1 MKIFADLHIHS
12 RFSRATSSD
21 LNITNLVKYAKM
33 KGLNLLGTGDFTH
46 PSWLKELKEELKE
59 NESGILKTNDGFSFV
74 LSSEIANVYEQ
85 NKEIKRIHNILL
97 APDFETVEQIN
108 EMLKKKGMDIKA
120 DGRPVCNIQA
130 NEFVEILKEI
140 NESIEIIP
148 AHIWTPWF
156 SLFGSKSGF
165 NHIED
170 CFQDQTKNIHA
181 LETGLSSDPA
191 MNWRLSS
198 LDRFALVSF
207 SDAHSF
213 WPWRLGREAT
223 IFDLKNFTYSELIK
237 ALRTKNG
244 LEGTIEV
251 DPAYGKYHYDGHR
264 ECNVLLP
271 PKEAIKYAN
280 ICPVCKKK
288 LTIGVLHRVEE
299 LADRP
304 EGFVPK
310 GAKKFYSILPLSE
323 IVAFVLHA
331 NVNSAKVWEEYEKLI
346 KAFGCEFKVL
356 LEAKIK
362 EIENI
367 TNPKIAEMIS
377 KTREKRLF
385 IRPGYDGVY
394 GEIVNKE
401 KKIYYTNAQKTLGD
415 FKI

>member
-108 EMLKKKGMDIKA
+108 EMLKKKGVDIKA

>member
-1 MKIFADLHIHS
+1 
-12 RFSRATSSD
+12 
-21 LNITNLVKYAKM
+21 M

-59 NESGILKTNDGFSFV
+59 NESGILKTNGGFSFV

-108 EMLKKKGMDIKA
+108 EMLKKKGVDIKA